1 MDFDAVFGG
10 MKCGPILVAIWTAGW
25 IKEYFF
31 QTSLFGVAVPVDSQE

>member
-25 IKEYFF
+25 IKEYFYRLLYLVLQF
-31 QTSLFGVAVPVDSQE
+31 L